1 MPTPPAPRSYLIT
14 PASNPAMIA
23 KAAGS
28 AADAICIDLEDAV
41 APNEKEASRAHIIQA
56 LRDLDFGSRLRLFR
70 TNGLDTPFAYR
81 DLIEIVEAAGDRLD
95 AIIVP
100 KVSRAADVQ
109 FVDMLLTQIELRQG
123 FPLGQIRIEAQI
135 ETAPG
140 CVNVD
145 TIAAASPRLDALI
158 FGMGDYAASLGMPLD
173 AIGEPDENDRLY
185 PGHRWHHVMSRIVTA
200 ARAFE
205 KRAIDG
211 PFASFR
217 DIEGFAQAAGIA
229 RVLGFDGKWCIHP
242 GQIAEANRAFSPP
255 AKQVTWARTVLAEY
269 ERATADGRGAIA
281 IDGKMVDAASLRVAR
296 AIVARANAASA
307 RDTPPNID

>member
-1 MPTPPAPRSYLIT
+1 MPTLPSPRSYLIT

-23 KAAGS
+23 KAARS
-28 AADAICIDLEDAV
+28 AADAICVDLEDAV
-41 APNEKEASRAHIIQA
+41 APGEKEASRAHVVSA
-56 LRDLDFGSRLRLFR
+56 LRDLDFGPRLRLFR
-70 TNGLDTPFAYR
+70 PNGLDTPFAYR
-81 DLIEIVEAAGDRLD
+81 DLIEVVEGAGDRLD

-109 FVDMLLTQIELRQG
+109 FVATLLTQIELRQG
-123 FPLGQIRIEAQI
+123 FPVGRIAIEAQI
-135 ETAPG
+135 ETALG

-200 ARAFE
+200 ARAFA

-211 PFASFR
+211 PYASFR
-217 DIEGFAQAAGIA
+217 DADGFAQAAGIA

-242 GQIAEANRAFSPP
+242 GQLAATNAAFSPP
-255 AKQVTWARTVLAEY
+255 SAQVAWARTVLAEY
-269 ERATADGRGAIA
+269 ARATAAGRGAIT
-281 IDGKMVDAASLRVAR
+281 IDGKMIDAASLRVAR
-296 AIVARANAASA
+296 AIVTRDESARARDGAATE
-307 RDTPPNID
+307 R